1 MEHTTRLKNVF
12 RNAITFIASVIIIFT
27 IFLLVGNISTQK
39 NNKIYNDIV
48 KDIQSQHYV
57 SDCDNID
64 VEVVNLKSIDLNE
77 KIGSCSN
84 IETFKGFESYINCVD
99 DDELITELE
108 KKYNRQYFDEGN
120 SVTIMCTGY
129 EDLDV
134 SRVVN
139 IDFKGTSCTIVK
151 EIGNIGVNMKVK
163 NKNAVFHII
172 SFKKG
177 EVQPTGYSITYRT
190 SDLENLK
197 RSLNS
202 VELSNTFWSLNGLI
216 KRNY

>member
-1 MEHTTRLKNVF
+1 MEYDTRLKRVF
-12 RNAITFIASVIIIFT
+12 SKSITYIASVIITFT
-27 IFLLVGNISTQK
+27 IFLLVGNMITQK
-39 NNKIYNDIV
+39 NNKIYNEIV
-48 KDIQSQHYV
+48 KDIQSQHYI
-57 SDCDNID
+57 SDCNNID

-84 IETFKGFESYINCVD
+84 IKTFKGFESYINCID
-99 DDELITELE
+99 DDKLATQLE
-108 KKYNRQYFDEGN
+108 KKYNRKYFDEGN

-139 IDFKGTSCTIVK
+139 TDFNGTSCTIVK
-151 EIGNIGVNMKVK
+151 EIGNIGVNIKSK

-190 SDLENLK
+190 SDLESLR

-202 VELSNTFWSLNGLI
+202 IELSNTFWSLNGFI
-216 KRNY
+216 KRDY